1 MFKHRNLEQDGDMTA
16 GPPPREV
23 VRSNVFNQT
32 YAALEETKAWGLGEP
47 LQIVY
52 KGKPVI

>member
-1 MFKHRNLEQDGDMTA
+1 MFKHRDLEQANDMTA

-32 YAALEETKAWGLGEP
+32 YAALEETKAWELGEC